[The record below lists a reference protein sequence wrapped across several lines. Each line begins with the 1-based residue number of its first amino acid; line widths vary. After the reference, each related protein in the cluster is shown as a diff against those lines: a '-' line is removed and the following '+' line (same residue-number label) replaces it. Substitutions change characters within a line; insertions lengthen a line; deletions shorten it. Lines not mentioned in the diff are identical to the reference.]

1 MTEIEEVAERLWL
14 VTPDLPKTFHELLTL
29 VEGLMEGETRTV
41 TEAVAEVLFEKVR
54 RSPNAV

>member
-1 MTEIEEVAERLWL
+1 MTEIEEVAERISLI
-14 VTPDLPKTFHELLTL
+14 TPDLPTTFHELLTL
-29 VEGLMEGETRTV
+29 VEELMEGETRTV